1 MVIRSM
7 SKRLLVT
14 GKSGQLGQS
23 IYKISAEF
31 PALEITLVGRESV
44 DLSQPESISA
54 YFQENHYHTII
65 NAAAYTAVDQAE
77 SEPQQAEQINHH
89 AVAQLAEV
97 ASQQNSQLLQIST
110 DYVFD
115 GNNHKPYL
123 ESDSTSPKSIY
134 GASKQRG
141 EQAYLKVLP
150 EGCIVR
156 TSWLYSE
163 FGNNFVKTM
172 LRLGRERDQLTVV
185 EDQVG
190 SPTYATDLARVLLT
204 IVDQELLKQSETEQP
219 AIYHYANEGVCSWYD
234 FAKAIFELSE
244 APCKVTP
251 ILSSQY
257 PSPAARPH
265 YSVLSK
271 SAIRSLIQYPI
282 PYWRSALKQCLQQLK
297 QP

>member
-1 MVIRSM
+1 M

-14 GKSGQLGQS
+14 GKNGQLGQS
-23 IYKISAEF
+23 IHKIAAEF
-31 PALEITLVGRESV
+31 PALETTLVGREVV
-44 DLSQPESISA
+44 DLSQHESIAA
-54 YFQENHYHTII
+54 YFAENHFHTII

-77 SEPQQAEQINHH
+77 SESQQAEQINYH
-89 AVAQLAEV
+89 AVAQLAEI
-97 ASQQNSQLLQIST
+97 ARQQNSQLIQIST

-123 ESDSTSPKSIY
+123 ESDPTSPKSIY

-141 EQAYLKVLP
+141 EQAFLKAAP
-150 EGCIVR
+150 KGCIVR

-172 LRLGRERDQLTVV
+172 LRIGRECDQLTVV
-185 EDQVG
+185 EDQIG

-204 IVDQELLKQSETEQP
+204 IVDQELLKQIETEQP

-234 FAKAIFELSE
+234 FALAIFELSKV
-244 APCKVTP
+244 PCNVTP
-251 ILSSQY
+251 IPSSQY
-257 PSPAARPH
+257 PTPAERPH
-265 YSVLSK
+265 YSVLNK

-297 QP
+297 